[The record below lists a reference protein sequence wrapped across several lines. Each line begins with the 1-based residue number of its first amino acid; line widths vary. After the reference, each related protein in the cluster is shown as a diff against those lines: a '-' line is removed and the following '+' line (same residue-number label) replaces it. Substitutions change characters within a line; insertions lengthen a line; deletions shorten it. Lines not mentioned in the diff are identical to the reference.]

1 MSLVKLSSRKSVF
14 AKLYYLV
21 FSTYLTI
28 KLCLYNT
35 DLVTKLLAVV
45 ISTISMFNLIIV
57 LAYIRWRYKRDW
69 NNLYVNENQID

>member
-21 FSTYLTI
+21 LSMYLVI
-28 KLCLYNT
+28 KLYFYNT
-35 DLVTKLLAVV
+35 DMVTKLLCVV
-45 ISTISMFNLIIV
+45 ISSVNVFNLLIV

-69 NNLYVNENQID
+69 NNMYVDENQID